1 MPLVRERGGMNL
13 ENKNMV
19 LKVELRWV
27 RRKEGEAEE

>member
-1 MPLVRERGGMNL
+1 MPLVREGGGMNL

-19 LKVELRWV
+19 LEVELRWV